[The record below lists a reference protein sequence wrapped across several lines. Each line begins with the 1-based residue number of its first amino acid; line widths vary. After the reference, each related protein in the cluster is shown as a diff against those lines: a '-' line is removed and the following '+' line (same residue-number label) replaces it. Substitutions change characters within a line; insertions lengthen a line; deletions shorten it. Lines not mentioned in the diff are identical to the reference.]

1 MNYEVYYIPMYST
14 NQTQTG
20 LDIWL
25 TFNQGV
31 NFVSKDQVTQDK
43 ILHSFQFTIDQIG
56 YKNLLPFTIL

>member
-43 ILHSFQFTIDQIG
+43 ILNSFQFTIDQIG